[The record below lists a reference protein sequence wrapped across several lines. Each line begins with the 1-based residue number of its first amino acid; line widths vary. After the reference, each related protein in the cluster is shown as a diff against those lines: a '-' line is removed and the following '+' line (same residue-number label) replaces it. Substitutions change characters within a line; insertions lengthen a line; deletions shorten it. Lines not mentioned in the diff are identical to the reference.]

1 MTWDQALM
9 LMVKLS
15 GFKLVVR
22 ANRLG
27 CDTDLAR
34 EAHDI
39 LIGHL
44 DEFRDDLD
52 RVVALWGDLLAERDP
67 DKAEDIAYALRDAR
81 IGVEHFWL
89 HNHHPYNVGGWRH
102 ADDSGSYCIAH
113 EHDYELF
120 GANHWVRDL
129 TDGELCGL
137 RPILDQLAEETALN
151 IPAVIN
157 YYRPGPDRPAA
168 RACVRWNPDAPIP
181 W

>member
-15 GFKLVVR
+15 GFKLIVR

-27 CDTDLAR
+27 CDTEFAR

-39 LIGHL
+39 LIAHL
-44 DEFRDDLD
+44 DEFREDLD
-52 RVVALWGDLLAERDP
+52 RLIALWNELLAEQDP
-67 DKAEDIAYALRDAR
+67 DGADYAAYDLRDLR
-81 IGVEHFWL
+81 IRVEHFWL

-102 ADDSGSYCIAH
+102 ADDAGSYRIAD

-120 GANHWVRDL
+120 GAHHWVRDL
-129 TDGELCGL
+129 ADNELCGL
-137 RPILDQLAEETALN
+137 RPILDQLAEETGLN
-151 IPAVIN
+151 IPAVVI
-157 YYRPGPDRPAA
+157 YFRPDPDRPAA
-168 RACVRWNPDAPIP
+168 RPMTPFDPDAPIP